1 MGLCFSIPKNI
12 KCPPSLKNIYKAI
25 DNDSKVDF
33 KMPNP
38 VHGDLTKW
46 AAQGVLL
53 LNAILTVRKGVSNSH
68 QKKGWEQFTDHV
80 ISVINQQK
88 DGVVFLL
95 WGSKA
100 HDKAGSVNAKKHCV
114 LKFVH
119 PSPLAGTGF
128 PACPHFSEC
137 NEYLKSKGQQPIDWN
152 V

>member
-80 ISVINQQK
+80 ISVIN
-88 DGVVFLL
+88 
-95 WGSKA
+95 
-100 HDKAGSVNAKKHCV
+100 
-114 LKFVH
+114 
-119 PSPLAGTGF
+119 
-128 PACPHFSEC
+128 
-137 NEYLKSKGQQPIDWN
+137 
-152 V
+152 